1 MSQNN
6 KRLLAFDAIKLFA
19 IFLVVYGHCILHLQN
34 YSYDI
39 KENII
44 YRFVSSF
51 HMPLFMAISGYFGSK
66 IFNLKFS
73 DIVAKKWKYG
83 IINEYGKIVL
93 PLNYDYIER
102 FSQYSPFNDIFL
114 ATQGQTVT
122 VFDKNVR
129 KLPVKDITSY
139 LYEDNKLY
147 ISDINGKKG
156 LLDYF
161 GTQTIP
167 FKYDTLY
174 ASHPL
179 D

>member
-51 HMPLFMAISGYFGSK
+51 HMPLFMDISGYFGSK

-73 DIVAKKWKYG
+73 DIVAKKWKRLIVPSISFGVLFG
-83 IINEYGKIVL
+83 ISWCYFVEEG
-93 PLNYDYIER
+93 
-102 FSQYSPFNDIFL
+102 
-114 ATQGQTVT
+114 AVT
-122 VFDKNVR
+122 
-129 KLPVKDITSY
+129 
-139 LYEDNKLY
+139 
-147 ISDINGKKG
+147 
-156 LLDYF
+156 
-161 GTQTIP
+161 
-167 FKYDTLY
+167 
-174 ASHPL
+174 
-179 D
+179 

>member
-73 DIVAKKWKYG
+73 DIVAKEMEKVNCTVNL
-83 IINEYGKIVL
+83 IRCIVWHL
-93 PLNYDYIER
+93 MVL
-102 FSQYSPFNDIFL
+102 FC
-114 ATQGQTVT
+114 
-122 VFDKNVR
+122 
-129 KLPVKDITSY
+129 
-139 LYEDNKLY
+139 
-147 ISDINGKKG
+147 
-156 LLDYF
+156 
-161 GTQTIP
+161 
-167 FKYDTLY
+167 
-174 ASHPL
+174 
-179 D
+179 

>member
-73 DIVAKKWKYG
+73 DIVAKKWKRLIVPSISFGVLFG
-83 IINEYGKIVL
+83 ISWCYFVEEGQLRRDSCQVL
-93 PLNYDYIER
+93 LVFKEPIL
-102 FSQYSPFNDIFL
+102 FL
-114 ATQGQTVT
+114 FA
-122 VFDKNVR
+122 
-129 KLPVKDITSY
+129 
-139 LYEDNKLY
+139 
-147 ISDINGKKG
+147 
-156 LLDYF
+156 LL
-161 GTQTIP
+161 GM
-167 FKYDTLY
+167 
-174 ASHPL
+174 
-179 D
+179 